1 MKITITQIVLEF
13 DPYADGPQTPSSPT
27 DNRPRNDNFL
37 AGLFFDLLREEPDSP
52 QKTWEAD
59 PHGPFFKV

>member
-13 DPYADGPQTPSSPT
+13 DQYAEPQMAPNPT
-27 DNRPRNDNFL
+27 DTRPRNDNFL